1 MRAIGLSVYYLTLPS
16 KVSRIE
22 NRVSRLEN
30 RDASNCQLTFER
42 YCKYIQQA
50 TNGMKDSKKVQE
62 RQSSAWTCPTNAT
75 TSNLIDNQVDCWKH
89 ISHMHPKHK

>member
-30 RDASNCQLTFER
+30 RDASNCQLNFER
-42 YCKYIQQA
+42 YCTYIQQA
-50 TNGMKDSKKVQE
+50 TNGMKDSKKGKVVVGPAP
-62 RQSSAWTCPTNAT
+62 RNAT